1 MALGEFLKEIKK
13 NPPSV
18 KFAEMANILVIHC
31 QAAGEQRSVAFPLNQ
46 PCYHLAPLLSVPENL
61 YWLEKGACQLWL
73 HVVPVPWGLLSLSHL
88 CLSCFVVFFFPPD
101 DLIQLTA
108 MCWMREFIQLAGR
121 VMLPYS
127 SGILTAVL
135 PCLSYDDR
143 KKSILVPELLLEA
156 ARSPA
161 ESQSLPRPRGREGRW
176 GWGRGCGGSS
186 AHA

>member
-1 MALGEFLKEIKK
+1 MG
-13 NPPSV
+13 
-18 KFAEMANILVIHC
+18 
-31 QAAGEQRSVAFPLNQ
+31 FPINQ
-46 PCYHLAPLLSVPENL
+46 PCYHLAPLLSHVKTL
-61 YWLEKGACQLWL
+61 LRGIWTRDWVEKGACQLWL
-73 HVVPVPWGLLSLSHL
+73 HVVPVSMSRGVCCL
-88 CLSCFVVFFFPPD
+88 CLTAACPVFSPD

-143 KKSILVPELLLEA
+143 KKSILVPELLPEA
-156 ARSPA
+156 ARSP
-161 ESQSLPRPRGREGRW
+161 PRPRGCEGRW

-186 AHA
+186 APGPVRHRACVGLRVPYTASTQTSRRWQTCATRV

>member
-1 MALGEFLKEIKK
+1 MSALVARGPRPMGFAV
-13 NPPSV
+13 SV
-18 KFAEMANILVIHC
+18 
-31 QAAGEQRSVAFPLNQ
+31 S
-46 PCYHLAPLLSVPENL
+46 PLLVL
-61 YWLEKGACQLWL
+61 FC
-73 HVVPVPWGLLSLSHL
+73 
-88 CLSCFVVFFFPPD
+88 CFFFPPD

-143 KKSILVPELLLEA
+143 KKSILVPELLPEA

-161 ESQSLPRPRGREGRW
+161 ESQSLPRPRGCEGRW

-186 AHA
+186 AHAWDCVFLTLPPLRHQRGGKRVQPEPDEARHPGGR